1 VSIFESLTLALSN
14 LRTNKMRS
22 ALTLLGVIIGIA
34 SVITILTIGD
44 GLREDTLSSLN
55 NDGGVEIV
63 AEARPIPTEEEL
75 QQAGGEDYYYYS
87 GRLDDPS
94 YEITIDD
101 VDRIKDLLGDKLAGV
116 SIGGS
121 SSYNGDLIYSSKTI
135 SGSTVFANPYY
146 FIQSNYQIEVG
157 RGLTQDDVDNNKPV
171 TVLSNKLA
179 KQMFGDNIQA
189 SLGKEIT
196 FESEDGLSDF
206 TIVGVLKEPK
216 KGLLTGRGPE
226 PSNMYVP
233 YTLESR
239 LSDRAGTWQSVTFRT
254 TPAASRGPAT
264 N

>member
-1 VSIFESLTLALSN
+1 MCSSDL
-14 LRTNKMRS
+14 
-22 ALTLLGVIIGIA
+22 
-34 SVITILTIGD
+34 
-44 GLREDTLSSLN
+44 SLN

-87 GRLDDPS
+87 GRLDDSS

-101 VDRIKDLLGDKLAGV
+101 VDRIKDLLGDKLVGV
-116 SIGGS
+116 FIGGS

-146 FIQSNYQIEVG
+146 FIQNNYQIEVG

-206 TIVGVLKEPK
+206 TVVGVLKEPI
-216 KGLLTGRGPE
+216 E
-226 PSNMYVP
+226 
-233 YTLESR
+233 
-239 LSDRAGTWQSVTFRT
+239 DRKSVV
-254 TPAASRGPAT
+254 
-264 N
+264 